1 MKIFLKLNSDR
12 YQYILPYY
20 NFSKNFFD
28 NNNFGS
34 FNFLSQGD
42 NILKDTNSLR
52 SRMINNLNIQ
62 SYDFIS
68 KNGFKNNF
76 NYYLKN
82 TITAGKNNEEYD
94 SSPHNKFMNIFEFQS
109 SFPLT
114 KIDENFINLLN
125 PKLSLRVNPSD
136 MKNYS

>member
-1 MKIFLKLNSDR
+1 M
-12 YQYILPYY
+12 PYY
-20 NFSKNFFD
+20 NFSKSFLD
-28 NNNFGS
+28 DNNFGS

-62 SYDFIS
+62 SYDYTS

-94 SSPHNKFMNIFEFQS
+94 SSPHTKLMNIFELQS

-114 KIDENFINLLN
+114 KIDKNYINFLN
-125 PKLSLRVNPSD
+125 PKIIF
-136 MKNYS
+136 KN